1 MKIIGSGEKQ
11 ILLVCFAEPG
21 GAGGTDFKYLNIR
34 LIGIVKVRYINEV
47 NPFVVAL
54 KRIHVNFA
62 GLYTL
67 SVSIQDH

>member
-11 ILLVCFAEPG
+11 ILLVCLAEPG
-21 GAGGTDFKYLNIR
+21 GAGFRYLNIR
-34 LIGIVKVRYINEV
+34 LIGIVKARCINEV

-54 KRIHVNFA
+54 KRIQVNFA
-62 GLYTL
+62 GVYTL